1 MLDATVTLYTI
12 GSCGFYGD
20 TGRVFGGAKGTFHDL
35 NAWAKTLATIGES
48 ATYTPT
54 QDDPTLR
61 CFCIDIRELDKQD
74 SFLIATWNELAH
86 IEDGVQL
93 LAVGSHIGDAK
104 VSSVKV
110 GAMNLP
116 GYPAYFFIDA
126 SSNQVINFRFE
137 QRLNGSSQFQRLVA
151 GFLRAY
157 SKWCTWDPK
166 DPTNLIGYSASKG
179 DPVADVEPLFS
190 TNLFRRGYQADFIRE
205 NVGNIRR
212 VVKRASVD
220 PTIEAHKTFLDSSFE
235 ILGLPINNRLTAE
248 IPFQYQF
255 KTKLTTAKFDSIVS
269 NYETDADHAWDD
281 VGFVFARDSGKIHWL
296 SGCIARRK
304 WQLDVARSESG
315 MVDVDELV
323 DYINE
328 NIDKIKRALVKGK

>member
-12 GSCGFYGD
+12 GSCGFYSD
-20 TGRVFGGAKGTFHDL
+20 EGRVFGGPKGTFLDL
-35 NAWAKTLATIGES
+35 KEWAKTLETIGES
-48 ATYTPT
+48 ATYTPSE
-54 QDDPTLR
+54 DDPTLR
-61 CFCIDIRELDKQD
+61 CFCIDIRKLDKQD
-74 SFLIATWNELAH
+74 CYLIATWNELAR

-93 LAVGSHIGDAK
+93 LAVASHIGDAQ

-110 GAMNLP
+110 DTMSLP
-116 GYPAYFFIDA
+116 GYPAYFFVDA
-126 SSNQVINFRFE
+126 GLKQAINFRFE

-151 GFLRAY
+151 GFLKSY
-157 SKWCTWDPK
+157 SKWCSWDPH
-166 DPTNLIGYSASKG
+166 DPDQLIGYSASKE
-179 DPVADVEPLFS
+179 DPVVDVEPLFS
-190 TNLFRRGYQADFIRE
+190 TKLFRRGYQVDFIKE

-212 VVKRASVD
+212 VVKRASVN

-255 KTKLTTAKFDSIVS
+255 KTKLTPAKFDSIVS
-269 NYETDADHAWDD
+269 SYETDPDHPWDD
-281 VGFVFARDSGKIHWL
+281 VGFVFARDSGKVHWL
-296 SGCIARRK
+296 SGCIARQK
-304 WQLDVARSESG
+304 WQIDVARTESG

-328 NIDKIKRALVKGK
+328 NVDKIKKALVKGK